1 MCIKNI
7 FHQCSQCLQFIK
19 VEDIGRAISN
29 IMLEIEDHGLENF
42 VAIVI
47 EKNKVTLQAMR
58 DLKRI
63 NGDKLPPVLL
73 DSCNVYKQFET
84 FFCSKSSRALLQLQ
98 REKFLQATYKAQL
111 RKREKYYSECIE
123 GQALMKEYF
132 VPLPKVLLAMWQLEE
147 HKEQPISLFRVNNER
162 LKIYCDQVQND
173 LPPITFEDCAA
184 GAGILQLILFDAL
197 WCRCDGPEREEDY
210 PQPAPVTPPAPPV
223 LPPVPPA
230 PPVQPDPLPDP
241 LPDQLPEED
250 WLPILD

>member
-1 MCIKNI
+1 MKNK
-7 FHQCSQCLQFIK
+7 FHSSSECLQFIK

-63 NGDKLPPVLL
+63 NGDKLPQVLL

-98 REKFLQATYKAQL
+98 QEKFLQATYKAQL
-111 RKREKYYSECIE
+111 RKRQKYYSECID

-132 VPLPKVLLAMWQLEE
+132 VPLPNVLLAMWKLEE
-147 HKEQPISLFRVNNER
+147 HKEKPISLFRLNNDR

-184 GAGILQLILFDAL
+184 GAGILQLVLFDAL
-197 WCRCDGPEREEDY
+197 WCRCDGHEREEDY
-210 PQPAPVTPPAPPV
+210 PQPAPVTPPAPPA
-223 LPPVPPA
+223 PPA
-230 PPVQPDPLPDP
+230 QPDPLPDP
-241 LPDQLPEED
+241 LADQLPEED
-250 WLPILD
+250 WLPLLD